1 LSLRHLPLA
10 LSVLLTA
17 TSCVVAVPAAPP
29 EPTYE
34 ARPVFT
40 QGKGTR
46 NPIIQ
51 SFTATPT
58 NVTQGQAITF
68 QVLAHDPDR
77 QPLQLNWSAT
87 DGTLSTNTGHV
98 VSWIPPATPGTYTV
112 MVTITNG
119 RGGFA
124 TGAHNLV
131 VQADGSAKIGVTPMA
146 SAAPTVPI
154 GPSAMPS
161 VAISP
166 LTSPMPD
173 PSIAASPV
181 ASASPTATPRPSVS
195 PSRSSII
202 PLPFTSQEAFALPLK
217 LPGTNILQNRTYR
230 TVSASGQRY
239 WARYQAVAR
248 DGLPGLGNSETTAN
262 DLAGGAAARYQVVL
276 IQFVPYTVTQD
287 PANILRADVR
297 LKDDVEGFFILD
309 RTAVKF
315 PEANWAF
322 PSDVIDELKPLD
334 GTCYVFKHDGTDT
347 SPLTFH
353 LP

>member
-1 LSLRHLPLA
+1 
-10 LSVLLTA
+10 
-17 TSCVVAVPAAPP
+17 
-29 EPTYE
+29 
-34 ARPVFT
+34 VFT

-68 QVLAHDPDR
+68 QVLAHDPDG
-77 QPLQLNWSAT
+77 QPLQFNWSAT
-87 DGTLSTNTGHV
+87 DGTLSTNTGQV
-98 VSWIPPATPGTYTV
+98 VSWTPPAQPGTYTV
-112 MVTITNG
+112 MATVSNG
-119 RGGFA
+119 QGGFA
-124 TGAHNLV
+124 TGAHNLI

-146 SAAPTVPI
+146 SSVPTVLI
-154 GPSAMPS
+154 SPSAIPS

-166 LTSPMPD
+166 VVTPLPVPSATPSP
-173 PSIAASPV
+173 SPV
-181 ASASPTATPRPSVS
+181 ASPTASPQPS
-195 PSRSSII
+195 PSPTRSSVLL
-202 PLPFTSQEAFALPLK
+202 LPFTSQEAFAPALK
-217 LPGTNILQNRTYR
+217 RPGTNTLLNREYR

-239 WARYQAVAR
+239 SV
-248 DGLPGLGNSETTAN
+248 
-262 DLAGGAAARYQVVL
+262 RYQVVSRTEFGSGGFGETTSNDL
-276 IQFVPYTVTQD
+276 VGGAAGIYQVIMMQFAPYKSAAD
-287 PANILRADVR
+287 PADILRVNVR
-297 LKDDVEGFFILD
+297 LKDDVDGFYDLN

-322 PSDVIDELKPLD
+322 PADVSDELKPLD